1 MLRLISIIII
11 GLMTKLPGVAKI
23 DNPWKCTDSLHNTVK
38 FETISDTIYDSDLPS
53 IEFRLGTYHN
63 FGNATTVGFKVTL
76 RGDEIEI
83 KDAIF
88 YKEASQ
94 ADDVE
99 RVSHPIEPFYFNLD
113 NSAYPNRIDCIYVQL
128 KFPYSMYFSPDD
140 SLVIITN
147 KGNFTLYMGE
157 DRRAEARYQPLLTK
171 LNNEL
176 NDKDTELRDAK
187 SSNHIIMT
195 ILIIVVSGCVLICL
209 AILYFI
215 KRSRRIQA
223 NEMNRLLCLISENE
237 MDNRR
242 LKVAVSDLMKKHFE
256 TINRLCGDYFEMA
269 DTPALKKVI
278 YNKVETEINR
288 LKETKNIKAL
298 EETINQYCDN
308 VMVKIDEQ
316 LPDLSEKERLLIIY
330 LYSGMSARTICVL
343 TDIQLKNFYMR
354 RQRLKSKILASDAPD
369 KELFADMM

>member
-1 MLRLISIIII
+1 
-11 GLMTKLPGVAKI
+11 
-23 DNPWKCTDSLHNTVK
+23 
-38 FETISDTIYDSDLPS
+38 
-53 IEFRLGTYHN
+53 
-63 FGNATTVGFKVTL
+63 
-76 RGDEIEI
+76 
-83 KDAIF
+83 
-88 YKEASQ
+88 
-94 ADDVE
+94 
-99 RVSHPIEPFYFNLD
+99 
-113 NSAYPNRIDCIYVQL
+113 
-128 KFPYSMYFSPDD
+128 
-140 SLVIITN
+140 
-147 KGNFTLYMGE
+147 
-157 DRRAEARYQPLLTK
+157 
-171 LNNEL
+171 
-176 NDKDTELRDAK
+176 
-187 SSNHIIMT
+187 
-195 ILIIVVSGCVLICL
+195 
-209 AILYFI
+209 
-215 KRSRRIQA
+215 
-223 NEMNRLLCLISENE
+223 MNRLLCLISENE